1 MQLEEFLAR
10 HIGPLLKTCSPLMKN
25 VQEALAKSDMVLL
38 RLTASVST
46 EDAVMHKKLLN
57 RGQQH

>member
-1 MQLEEFLAR
+1 
-10 HIGPLLKTCSPLMKN
+10 MKN

-46 EDAVMHKKLLN
+46 EDAGMHKKLLN